1 MLRVTIAEA
10 NGRIEEL
17 VSRAEAGDEVVLLRQ
32 GRDIAR
38 LVPVTGSPDMGA
50 RRRALQALRDAS
62 KKALPGP
69 TAERS
74 QDFLYGDDGL
84 PR

>member
-38 LVPVTGSPDMGA
+38 LVPVAASPDMRA

-62 KKALPGP
+62 KKALLGP
-69 TAERS
+69 PAERS